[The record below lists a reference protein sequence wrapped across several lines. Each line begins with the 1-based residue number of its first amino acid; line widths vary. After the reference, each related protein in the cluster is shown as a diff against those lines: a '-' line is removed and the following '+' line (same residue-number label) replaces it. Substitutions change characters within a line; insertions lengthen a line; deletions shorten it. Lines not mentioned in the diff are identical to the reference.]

1 MKKNFK
7 KWTALFLSVAMV
19 AVSGVTTNTSF
30 HAAEDTGV
38 QESAADSDTETGTA
52 ADATSA
58 TSATSATG
66 ENGTEATQEV
76 ALTQDATDET
86 AEAAGATASSASSEE
101 SKTEDNAED
110 AGTKAVSSES
120 VASSSETVS
129 SSSEKDLTA
138 EEKIQKDLDDSEKT
152 VYSYEDSHISVT
164 ATLTDPKAVPDSARF
179 VVTPVTQN
187 STAYNYDAYMDA
199 LNKDADAEADE
210 PVYTD
215 ENTLLYDMAF
225 YYDEPQEDGSTKEVE
240 FEPVDGSVQIAAEF
254 KKDQL
259 TKDIA
264 AENDEDVEVTHLPLT
279 DEVKDSVDT
288 TAKATNISTDDVKV
302 ENVQSA
308 NVSVD
313 GTQTAEFSTD
323 SFSVFAFK
331 NNGEQKNTWAGT
343 TEYSGEQVVNMIRAM
358 DDPTNFAIYANDL
371 FFQQHL
377 EGNIKVANLHITG
390 DAPLNQIDT
399 VQSRNKIKSLV
410 ITKTIDKAENYDQTF
425 YFGAFKGN
433 DKIQEFSISIQKENT
448 SGSITLGEDSE
459 TVKALSSDNINIYE
473 LDKEGGNAVQEGGK
487 VGDYYVQYGDIQ
499 IESVKEND
507 KYTNYIGKIQ
517 SNISSVSQSF
527 FDQGNKGY
535 KTYIED
541 FSTGWNGNDL
551 VITSPATDG
560 NPLTVTNYRNID
572 PKCERIQRKEGISSD
587 VAGTLDYL
595 KSVSSL
601 LANAKNGAKAGT
613 GSLSVINL
621 ISTTG
626 NLQGD
631 LDAANFDDVQNGK
644 AISNTINENGYL
656 LINIDLSGKTTYL
669 LNKLTI
675 DGLDPDADNEE
686 LARHI
691 IYNFVT
697 KNSDGSYSPY
707 ANKVTID
714 NLAGGTVLLPA
725 GTYQHNGGLRGT
737 VIANQCNFNNGSEIH
752 KDSLTT
758 PTTATVNIKNVH
770 KISVEATKVWLN
782 KDGNVKVPDNAS
794 AVLGLYKGNQETPI
808 SIITLDGRADQ
819 NGEPESWVAEFT
831 NLDPVDDAGNP
842 ITYTVKEISCLP
854 SEYHLYQETGD
865 QKKGYV
871 LYNKYAEDGKIRLTA
886 KKDITGREFKSGD
899 SYSFT
904 LAVDTTKNAT
914 APLPKNTTVTI
925 KPTSGS
931 EADVTFDEISYQ
943 LADLDNAD
951 SKTFYYTI
959 KENTGNLG
967 GITYDT
973 HTEEVAVT
981 VTKSKDGKSLSAVA
995 TYDKDGA
1002 VFTNTYAASGQTEV
1016 KVKKTL
1022 NRRFKDGD
1030 NWTFT
1035 LEGEEGAPVYLD
1047 QNASKTITISADKN
1061 ASGTFGHLN
1070 YTLSDLN
1077 GAPEKTFKYKI
1088 TESGDVESVTN
1099 AQPVYFNVTVKD
1111 KGDGTLSVEN
1121 GLENETATF
1130 ANTWSADGKIQLTA
1144 KKDITGRE
1152 FKSGDSYSFTLAVDT
1167 EKNERAPLPKNT
1179 TVTINPTS
1187 GSEANVTFDEI
1198 IYKLADL
1205 DKADSKTF
1213 YYTIKENAGK
1223 LAGITYDT
1231 HTEEVAVTVTKS
1243 KDGKSLSAVAT
1254 YDESGA
1260 VFTNRYN
1267 KEKASVYITGK
1278 KSLTNGTMKAG
1289 QFYFDLYDADGKK
1302 VDTATNDES
1311 GAFSFARL
1319 EFGQEDI
1326 GKTFNYTVREQHAG
1340 EVIDGIRYADDV
1352 IPVRVTV
1359 SAGDGGN
1366 IIAAAS
1372 GSADFTNTQLASLT
1386 VNKTWNDNDNA
1397 DGNRPDSVHVSIL
1410 KDGEVV
1416 RQGDLSE
1423 TTGWSMTFEGLE
1435 PGESYT
1441 VEESFDSE
1449 YYKAEQNDIT
1459 VDLNGTDNEVTLV
1472 NDYIHPTVDIV
1483 ANKVL
1488 VGGKLQS
1495 GQFTFQLYRNSD
1507 PNTVVATRV
1516 NDASGQIVFNDI
1528 EYDEAGYTVREVT
1541 GTDTHITYDTGA
1553 VTYDA
1558 DGNVTGSHTEF
1569 TNTERPIVL
1578 RVQKRSKTA
1587 PYDPLEGATYGLY
1600 QVVEGGNDILVESEV
1615 SDENGYM
1622 YYSNIQ
1628 PGVIYYFKEIAAP
1641 TGHEVDPYAGQK
1653 FQIKYT
1659 NDGQIALYD
1668 VDGNPTT
1675 LGDITSQNSNELLV
1689 QHTAAKSTI
1698 DTTSALS
1705 YSDDTIVA
1713 AAKAVNGAFDEGTTL
1728 KVTQLTGSAA
1738 KSAAAA
1744 VEDATG
1750 EIKNNVAYY
1759 DVQFI
1764 DKDGKEVEPKAGD
1777 VTVTIQYKDSLSL
1790 PEGTDAS
1797 ALKLVHIT
1805 DGNAVEAV
1813 AGSIAAGNGK
1823 LLEAKITS
1831 DSFSTFG
1838 VVEPGKSNTLG
1849 NNYLVTAAGVSDQV
1863 SELNISKLDTA
1874 GKYVKGARLQ
1884 IIEKAT
1890 GKVVAEWNTSDG
1902 PMSFARWFD
1911 GAGTEP
1917 MNVDTYYIL
1926 HEVSAPDG
1934 YQLADDIMFIIN
1946 KYDSSIT
1953 VYKYDDAGNLVV
1965 DQEAVDQW
1973 VSDTTLSMVDVPVE
1987 YRNKVRYVQKTIHNE
2002 KTIQGDN
2009 KVVEVTSVRAVKTG
2023 DTTPIALF
2031 VIMLA
2036 AAAVVLMVL
2045 AYRKKKQDNQ

>member
-52 ADATSA
+52 ADATST

-76 ALTQDATDET
+76 ALTQDGTDET
-86 AEAAGATASSASSEE
+86 AEADNAAATSAASSSSVSDSTETASSDSEA
-101 SKTEDNAED
+101 TEEV
-110 AGTKAVSSES
+110 T
-120 VASSSETVS
+120 S
-129 SSSEKDLTA
+129 SSSSDENKEQVKSEQEQIDDALKDAT
-138 EEKIQKDLDDSEKT
+138 KRS
-152 VYSYEDSHISVT
+152 YHYEDSNITVNAELEDPT
-164 ATLTDPKAVPDSARF
+164 AIPDEAEF
-179 VVTPVTQN
+179 KVTQITSN
-187 STAYNYDAYMDA
+187 TAGYNYDAYMEA
-199 LNKDADAEADE
+199 LNEDAASDTNAKSVNADSKDSEDSDETESTDA
-210 PVYTD
+210 YTSD
-215 ENTLLYDMAF
+215 NTLLYDMAF
-225 YYDEPQEDGSTKEVE
+225 IYTVDVQNEDGNISKKEVE
-240 FEPVDGSVQIAAEF
+240 VQPAEGAVTINVEF
-254 KKDQL
+254 KKNQL
-259 TKDIA
+259 SNEIG
-264 AENDEDVEVTHLPLT
+264 AEVNDDVTVGHLPL
-279 DEVKDSVDT
+279 KDSVKEDLST
-288 TAKATNISTDDVKV
+288 TEEATNISANDIDVDKMTDATVSV
-302 ENVQSA
+302 EN
-308 NVSVD
+308 
-313 GTQTAEFSTD
+313 QTVTFDAEN
-323 SFSVFAFK
+323 FSVYYFQN
-331 NNGEQKNTWAGT
+331 NNGVNRKYIWKGT
-343 TEYSGEQVVNMIRAM
+343 R
-358 DDPTNFAIYANDL
+358 NFSFDEIANKIGDLSDYAIVANELDTGD
-371 FFQQHL
+371 HI
-377 EGNIKVANLHITG
+377 EGNVRVGTWSGNISNGSK
-390 DAPLNQIDT
+390 LNQDIRFTTNTTYDRIT
-399 VQSRNKIKSLV
+399 V
-410 ITKTIDKAENYDQTF
+410 TKTIENNDEQSVDFQFGTF
-425 YFGAFKGN
+425 
-433 DKIQEFSISIQKENT
+433 EKENSTLKLIETFQITTKNGSGTIQLT
-448 SGSITLGEDSE
+448 S
-459 TVKALSSDNINIYE
+459 
-473 LDKEGGNAVQEGGK
+473 
-487 VGDYYVQYGDIQ
+487 
-499 IESVKEND
+499 D
-507 KYTNYIGKIQ
+507 KYPET
-517 SNISSVSQSF
+517 F
-527 FDQGNKGY
+527 
-535 KTYIED
+535 TE
-541 FSTGWNGNDL
+541 
-551 VITSPATDG
+551 
-560 NPLTVTNYRNID
+560 
-572 PKCERIQRKEGISSD
+572 
-587 VAGTLDYL
+587 L
-595 KSVSSL
+595 K
-601 LANAKNGAKAGT
+601 
-613 GSLSVINL
+613 
-621 ISTTG
+621 
-626 NLQGD
+626 
-631 LDAANFDDVQNGK
+631 NGK
-644 AISNTINENGYL
+644 AIYIYEIDSNYNPIQENGNIGNYTVKHYSYSNNEDRIENGGGLDNYIGHFNPNNDVPDWDFGGFVQTKEQGKIVLGDEVNNDNGTAVIKGTNSSGRNFVIKIVKAYDSIIKDSNLSSKINSEIASMQDYSSELADAKYGPVSESGGLNVINLKTSKKESEQSGDFKADLGAANFINNNNGNFISDMDNQYL
-656 LINIDLSGKTTYL
+656 LINIDCGNAAKYSFNTQDLKID
-669 LNKLTI
+669 N
-675 DGLDPDADNEE
+675 DGLNIGWTSR
-686 LARHI
+686 LANRI
-691 IYNFVT
+691 IVNFVRRSG
-697 KNSDGSYSPY
+697 NGYVPYDGEVDINGNTTCTIFAPG
-707 ANKVTID
+707 ANVIQTG
-714 NLAGGTVLLPA
+714 LFAGEI
-725 GTYQHNGGLRGT
+725 
-737 VIANQCNFNNGSEIH
+737 IANRVSHSGSEIH
-752 KDSLTT
+752 KYPINITT
-758 PTTATVNIKNVH
+758 HKAINVNVVNEKKSN
-770 KISVEATKVWLN
+770 SV
-782 KDGNVKVPDNAS
+782 
-794 AVLGLYKGNQETPI
+794 
-808 SIITLDGRADQ
+808 SIHGQKTI
-819 NGEPESWVAEFT
+819 NGEAVKTGLKDKFTFTLTQVDEKGVA
-831 NLDPVDDAGNP
+831 
-842 ITYTVKEISCLP
+842 VK
-854 SEYHLYQETGD
+854 G
-865 QKKGYV
+865 
-871 LYNKYAEDGKIRLTA
+871 GKQLTA
-886 KKDITGREFKSGD
+886 K
-899 SYSFT
+899 
-904 LAVDTTKNAT
+904 T
-914 APLPKNTTVTI
+914 A
-925 KPTSGS
+925 
-931 EADVTFDEISYQ
+931 ADGTFSFDEITYQ
-943 LADLDNAD
+943 LKDAGKTYYYQIDEPTVPAGYTKHFEAPIVKVDVQDNGDGNLKVTSNMPDGGYTLDNTYKAEG
-951 SKTFYYTI
+951 SITVGGQKTVNGEAV
-959 KENTGNLG
+959 KTGL
-967 GITYDT
+967 
-973 HTEEVAVT
+973 E
-981 VTKSKDGKSLSAVA
+981 
-995 TYDKDGA
+995 DK
-1002 VFTNTYAASGQTEV
+1002 F
-1016 KVKKTL
+1016 
-1022 NRRFKDGD
+1022 
-1030 NWTFT
+1030 TFT
-1035 LEGEEGAPVYLD
+1035 LTQVDEKGVAVKGGKQLTA
-1047 QNASKTITISADKN
+1047 KTAAD
-1061 ASGTFGHLN
+1061 GTFSFDEITYQLKDAGKTYYYQLDETSIPEG
-1070 YTLSDLN
+1070 YTKN
-1077 GAPEKTFKYKI
+1077 FTTKT
-1088 TESGDVESVTN
+1088 VSVQVN
-1099 AQPVYFNVTVKD
+1099 DN
-1111 KGDGTLSVEN
+1111 GDGTLGVTSSMPDGGYTLDNTYKAAGSTEIRGKKTVNGEAVKT
-1121 GLENETATF
+1121 GLENKFTFTLTQVDEKGAVVEGGKKLTAQT
-1130 ANTWSADGKIQLTA
+1130 AADGTFSFGELTYQLE
-1144 KKDITGRE
+1144 D
-1152 FKSGDSYSFTLAVDT
+1152 
-1167 EKNERAPLPKNT
+1167 
-1179 TVTINPTS
+1179 
-1187 GSEANVTFDEI
+1187 
-1198 IYKLADL
+1198 
-1205 DKADSKTF
+1205 
-1213 YYTIKENAGK
+1213 AGK
-1223 LAGITYDT
+1223 TYYYQIDEPTVPAGY
-1231 HTEEVAVTVTKS
+1231 TKHFEAPIV
-1243 KDGKSLSAVAT
+1243 KVDVQDNGDGKLKVTNNMPENGYTLDNT
-1254 YDESGA
+1254 YTAGSVIISGTK
-1260 VFTNRYN
+1260 FL
-1267 KEKASVYITGK
+1267 TG
-1278 KSLTNGTMKAG
+1278 SPMTAG

-1302 VDTATNDES
+1302 IDTATNDEG

-1326 GKTFNYTVREQHAG
+1326 GKTFEYTVREQHAG

-1359 SAGDGGN
+1359 SAGDGGS

-1764 DKDGKEVEPKAGD
+1764 DKDGNEVEPKAGD

-1849 NNYLVTAAGVSDQV
+1849 SNYLVTAAGVSDQV

>member
-52 ADATSA
+52 ADATST

-76 ALTQDATDET
+76 ALTQDGTDET
-86 AEAAGATASSASSEE
+86 AEADNAAATSAASSSSVSDSTETASSDSEA
-101 SKTEDNAED
+101 TEEV
-110 AGTKAVSSES
+110 T
-120 VASSSETVS
+120 S
-129 SSSEKDLTA
+129 SSSSDENKEQVKSEQEQIDDALKDAT
-138 EEKIQKDLDDSEKT
+138 KRS
-152 VYSYEDSHISVT
+152 YHYEDSNITVNAELEDPT
-164 ATLTDPKAVPDSARF
+164 AIPDEAEF
-179 VVTPVTQN
+179 KVTQITSN
-187 STAYNYDAYMDA
+187 TAGYNYDAYMEA
-199 LNKDADAEADE
+199 LNEDAASDTNAKSVNADSKDSEDSDETESTDA
-210 PVYTD
+210 YTSD
-215 ENTLLYDMAF
+215 NTLLYDMAF
-225 YYDEPQEDGSTKEVE
+225 IYTVDVQNEDGNISKKEVE
-240 FEPVDGSVQIAAEF
+240 VQPAEGAVTINVEF
-254 KKDQL
+254 KKNQL
-259 TKDIA
+259 SNEIG
-264 AENDEDVEVTHLPLT
+264 AEVNDDVTVGHLPL
-279 DEVKDSVDT
+279 KDSVKEDLST
-288 TAKATNISTDDVKV
+288 TEEATNISANDIDVDKMTDATVSV
-302 ENVQSA
+302 EN
-308 NVSVD
+308 
-313 GTQTAEFSTD
+313 QTVTFDAEN
-323 SFSVFAFK
+323 FSVYYFQN
-331 NNGEQKNTWAGT
+331 NNGVNRKYIWKGT
-343 TEYSGEQVVNMIRAM
+343 R
-358 DDPTNFAIYANDL
+358 NFSFDEIANKIGDLSDYAIVANELDTGD
-371 FFQQHL
+371 HI
-377 EGNIKVANLHITG
+377 EGNVRVGTWSGNISNGSK
-390 DAPLNQIDT
+390 LNQDIRFTTNTTYDRIT
-399 VQSRNKIKSLV
+399 V
-410 ITKTIDKAENYDQTF
+410 TKTIENNDEQSVDFQFGTF
-425 YFGAFKGN
+425 
-433 DKIQEFSISIQKENT
+433 EKENSTLKLIETFQITTKNGSGTIQLT
-448 SGSITLGEDSE
+448 S
-459 TVKALSSDNINIYE
+459 
-473 LDKEGGNAVQEGGK
+473 
-487 VGDYYVQYGDIQ
+487 
-499 IESVKEND
+499 D
-507 KYTNYIGKIQ
+507 KYPET
-517 SNISSVSQSF
+517 F
-527 FDQGNKGY
+527 
-535 KTYIED
+535 TE
-541 FSTGWNGNDL
+541 
-551 VITSPATDG
+551 
-560 NPLTVTNYRNID
+560 
-572 PKCERIQRKEGISSD
+572 
-587 VAGTLDYL
+587 L
-595 KSVSSL
+595 K
-601 LANAKNGAKAGT
+601 
-613 GSLSVINL
+613 
-621 ISTTG
+621 
-626 NLQGD
+626 
-631 LDAANFDDVQNGK
+631 NGK
-644 AISNTINENGYL
+644 AIYIYEIDSNYNPIQENGNIGNYTVKHYSYSNNEDRIENGGGLDNYIGHFNPNNDVPDWDFGGFVQTKEQGKIVLGDEVNNDNGTAVIKGTNSSGRNFVIKIVKAYDSIIKDSNLSSKINSEIASMQDYSSELADAKYGPVSESGGLNVINLKTSKKESEQSGDFKADLGAANFINNNNGNFISDMDNQYL
-656 LINIDLSGKTTYL
+656 LINIDCGNAAKYSFNTQDLKID
-669 LNKLTI
+669 N
-675 DGLDPDADNEE
+675 DGLNIGWTSR
-686 LARHI
+686 LANRI
-691 IYNFVT
+691 IVNFVRRSG
-697 KNSDGSYSPY
+697 NGYVPYDGEVDINGNTTCTIFAPG
-707 ANKVTID
+707 ANVIQTG
-714 NLAGGTVLLPA
+714 LFAGEI
-725 GTYQHNGGLRGT
+725 
-737 VIANQCNFNNGSEIH
+737 IANRVSHSGSEIH
-752 KDSLTT
+752 KYPINITT
-758 PTTATVNIKNVH
+758 HKAINVNVVNEKKSN
-770 KISVEATKVWLN
+770 SV
-782 KDGNVKVPDNAS
+782 
-794 AVLGLYKGNQETPI
+794 
-808 SIITLDGRADQ
+808 SIHGQKTI
-819 NGEPESWVAEFT
+819 NGEAVKTGLKDKFTFTLTQVDEKGVA
-831 NLDPVDDAGNP
+831 
-842 ITYTVKEISCLP
+842 VK
-854 SEYHLYQETGD
+854 G
-865 QKKGYV
+865 
-871 LYNKYAEDGKIRLTA
+871 GKQLTA
-886 KKDITGREFKSGD
+886 K
-899 SYSFT
+899 
-904 LAVDTTKNAT
+904 T
-914 APLPKNTTVTI
+914 A
-925 KPTSGS
+925 
-931 EADVTFDEISYQ
+931 ADGTFSFDEITYQ
-943 LADLDNAD
+943 LKDAGKTYYYQLDETSIPEGYTKNFTT
-951 SKTFYYTI
+951 KTVSVQV
-959 KENTGNLG
+959 N
-967 GITYDT
+967 
-973 HTEEVAVT
+973 
-981 VTKSKDGKSLSAVA
+981 
-995 TYDKDGA
+995 
-1002 VFTNTYAASGQTEV
+1002 
-1016 KVKKTL
+1016 
-1022 NRRFKDGD
+1022 D
-1030 NWTFT
+1030 N
-1035 LEGEEGAPVYLD
+1035 
-1047 QNASKTITISADKN
+1047 
-1061 ASGTFGHLN
+1061 
-1070 YTLSDLN
+1070 
-1077 GAPEKTFKYKI
+1077 
-1088 TESGDVESVTN
+1088 
-1099 AQPVYFNVTVKD
+1099 
-1111 KGDGTLSVEN
+1111 GDGTLGVTSSMPDGGYTLDNTYKAAGSTEIRGKKTVNGEAVKT
-1121 GLENETATF
+1121 GLENKFTFTLTQVDEKGAVVEGGKKLTAQT
-1130 ANTWSADGKIQLTA
+1130 AADGTFSFGELTYQLE
-1144 KKDITGRE
+1144 D
-1152 FKSGDSYSFTLAVDT
+1152 
-1167 EKNERAPLPKNT
+1167 
-1179 TVTINPTS
+1179 
-1187 GSEANVTFDEI
+1187 
-1198 IYKLADL
+1198 
-1205 DKADSKTF
+1205 
-1213 YYTIKENAGK
+1213 AGK
-1223 LAGITYDT
+1223 TYYYQIDEPTVPAGY
-1231 HTEEVAVTVTKS
+1231 TKHFEAPIV
-1243 KDGKSLSAVAT
+1243 KVDVQDNGDGKLKVTNNMPENGYTLDNT
-1254 YDESGA
+1254 YTAGSVIISGTK
-1260 VFTNRYN
+1260 FL
-1267 KEKASVYITGK
+1267 TG
-1278 KSLTNGTMKAG
+1278 SPMTAG

-1302 VDTATNDES
+1302 IDTATNDEG

-1326 GKTFNYTVREQHAG
+1326 GKTFEYTVREQHAG

-1359 SAGDGGN
+1359 SAGDGGS

-1698 DTTSALS
+1698 DTTSALG

-1764 DKDGKEVEPKAGD
+1764 DKDGNEVEPKAGD

-1849 NNYLVTAAGVSDQV
+1849 SNYLVTAAGVSDQV

>member
-1 MKKNFK
+1 TFENYP
-7 KWTALFLSVAMV
+7 
-19 AVSGVTTNTSF
+19 SGVQNPVFTYTLKETTEG
-30 HAAEDTGV
+30 AEYTDTATTAGAGSYAFKTI
-38 QESAADSDTETGTA
+38 EYTETGTH
-52 ADATSA
+52 T
-58 TSATSATG
+58 
-66 ENGTEATQEV
+66 
-76 ALTQDATDET
+76 
-86 AEAAGATASSASSEE
+86 
-101 SKTEDNAED
+101 
-110 AGTKAVSSES
+110 
-120 VASSSETVS
+120 
-129 SSSEKDLTA
+129 
-138 EEKIQKDLDDSEKT
+138 
-152 VYSYEDSHISVT
+152 Y
-164 ATLTDPKAVPDSARF
+164 
-179 VVTPVTQN
+179 VVTEEN
-187 STAYNYDAYMDA
+187 SEHKNV
-199 LNKDADAEADE
+199 
-210 PVYTD
+210 VY
-215 ENTLLYDMAF
+215 
-225 YYDEPQEDGSTKEVE
+225 
-240 FEPVDGSVQIAAEF
+240 
-254 KKDQL
+254 
-259 TKDIA
+259 
-264 AENDEDVEVTHLPLT
+264 
-279 DEVKDSVDT
+279 DT
-288 TAKATNISTDDVKV
+288 TAYEVTVDVTDNAKGQLVAKVSAT
-302 ENVQSA
+302 
-308 NVSVD
+308 
-313 GTQTAEFSTD
+313 
-323 SFSVFAFK
+323 K
-331 NNGEQKNTWAGT
+331 NGKP
-343 TEYSGEQVVNMIRAM
+343 Y
-358 DDPTNFAIYANDL
+358 
-371 FFQQHL
+371 
-377 EGNIKVANLHITG
+377 GNI
-390 DAPLNQIDT
+390 
-399 VQSRNKIKSLV
+399 
-410 ITKTIDKAENYDQTF
+410 
-425 YFGAFKGN
+425 
-433 DKIQEFSISIQKENT
+433 T
-448 SGSITLGEDSE
+448 S
-459 TVKALSSDNINIYE
+459 
-473 LDKEGGNAVQEGGK
+473 
-487 VGDYYVQYGDIQ
+487 
-499 IESVKEND
+499 
-507 KYTNYIGKIQ
+507 
-517 SNISSVSQSF
+517 
-527 FDQGNKGY
+527 
-535 KTYIED
+535 
-541 FSTGWNGNDL
+541 
-551 VITSPATDG
+551 
-560 NPLTVTNYRNID
+560 
-572 PKCERIQRKEGISSD
+572 
-587 VAGTLDYL
+587 
-595 KSVSSL
+595 
-601 LANAKNGAKAGT
+601 AGT
-613 GSLSVINL
+613 G
-621 ISTTG
+621 
-626 NLQGD
+626 
-631 LDAANFDDVQNGK
+631 LD
-644 AISNTINENGYL
+644 
-656 LINIDLSGKTTYL
+656 
-669 LNKLTI
+669 
-675 DGLDPDADNEE
+675 
-686 LARHI
+686 
-691 IYNFVT
+691 
-697 KNSDGSYSPY
+697 
-707 ANKVTID
+707 
-714 NLAGGTVLLPA
+714 
-725 GTYQHNGGLRGT
+725 
-737 VIANQCNFNNGSEIH
+737 
-752 KDSLTT
+752 
-758 PTTATVNIKNVH
+758 
-770 KISVEATKVWLN
+770 
-782 KDGNVKVPDNAS
+782 
-794 AVLGLYKGNQETPI
+794 
-808 SIITLDGRADQ
+808 
-819 NGEPESWVAEFT
+819 FT
-831 NLDPVDDAGNP
+831 N
-842 ITYTVKEISCLP
+842 
-854 SEYHLYQETGD
+854 
-865 QKKGYV
+865 
-871 LYNKYAEDGKIRLTA
+871 KYI
-886 KKDITGREFKSGD
+886 
-899 SYSFT
+899 
-904 LAVDTTKNAT
+904 
-914 APLPKNTTVTI
+914 P
-925 KPTSGS
+925 
-931 EADVTFDEISYQ
+931 
-943 LADLDNAD
+943 
-951 SKTFYYTI
+951 
-959 KENTGNLG
+959 
-967 GITYDT
+967 
-973 HTEEVAVT
+973 
-981 VTKSKDGKSLSAVA
+981 
-995 TYDKDGA
+995 
-1002 VFTNTYAASGQTEV
+1002 
-1016 KVKKTL
+1016 
-1022 NRRFKDGD
+1022 
-1030 NWTFT
+1030 
-1035 LEGEEGAPVYLD
+1035 
-1047 QNASKTITISADKN
+1047 
-1061 ASGTFGHLN
+1061 
-1070 YTLSDLN
+1070 
-1077 GAPEKTFKYKI
+1077 
-1088 TESGDVESVTN
+1088 
-1099 AQPVYFNVTVKD
+1099 
-1111 KGDGTLSVEN
+1111 
-1121 GLENETATF
+1121 
-1130 ANTWSADGKIQLTA
+1130 
-1144 KKDITGRE
+1144 
-1152 FKSGDSYSFTLAVDT
+1152 
-1167 EKNERAPLPKNT
+1167 
-1179 TVTINPTS
+1179 
-1187 GSEANVTFDEI
+1187 
-1198 IYKLADL
+1198 
-1205 DKADSKTF
+1205 
-1213 YYTIKENAGK
+1213 
-1223 LAGITYDT
+1223 
-1231 HTEEVAVTVTKS
+1231 
-1243 KDGKSLSAVAT
+1243 
-1254 YDESGA
+1254 
-1260 VFTNRYN
+1260 
-1267 KEKASVYITGK
+1267 EKASVYITGNK
-1278 KSLTNGTMKAG
+1278 TLTNGTMKAG
-1289 QFYFDLYDADGKK
+1289 QFYFDLYDAAGQKI
-1302 VDTATNDES
+1302 DTATNDES

-1340 EVIDGIRYADDV
+1340 EVIDGIRYADDE
-1352 IPVRVTV
+1352 IPVSVTV
-1359 SAGDGGN
+1359 SAGDGGS

-1659 NDGQIALYD
+1659 NDGQIAVYD

-1689 QHTAAKSTI
+1689 QHTDAKSTI

-1849 NNYLVTAAGVSDQV
+1849 SNYLVTAAGVSDQV

-1953 VYKYDDAGNLVV
+1953 VYKYDDAGNLVA

-2045 AYRKKKQDNQ
+2045 AYRKNKQDNQ